1 MLAIN
6 VTVHDQYIYV
16 IYFQEGYR
24 ACSLYLYCK
33 KELIIALTFTD
44 YQDLQYVL
52 LKKKNVIIV
61 LIFIIRI
68 IYFNRFFHFFT
79 QVLSNLSGSMIVNYI
94 ISFEKKEFV

>member
-44 YQDLQYVL
+44 YSGLQYVL
-52 LKKKNVIIV
+52 
-61 LIFIIRI
+61 
-68 IYFNRFFHFFT
+68 
-79 QVLSNLSGSMIVNYI
+79 
-94 ISFEKKEFV
+94 